1 MYSNSRRQAEDY
13 YAEYM
18 RQKELQALRDKQ
30 QQYGLGSY
38 YNNGMDLYNRT
49 KGTYDAVTGFGNKL
63 QGYGSNLSNLGS
75 KLSQSQRPSIANL
88 GNRMQTAGGKLQGWG
103 TNLDTAKTNGVNNI
117 ANKFQDFIS
126 KYRTSAN
133 TGASPVSTGA
143 FGSTAQGMAGNLGVG
158 GTQAGGGML
167 GNAIAGQTAGAG
179 AGAGS
184 SGGMLG
190 SAIAGQTAGTGAT
203 AAGSGGALAGSIGSA
218 TGGTAAAT
226 GASAGGI
233 AAGSG
238 ASAGAAG
245 AGAAGGAMGAAGGAA
260 AAIPVAGW
268 IIAAA
273 AAAKMIKDKIDAA
286 HKKVNAKAM
295 QADAENMQK
304 SISANQEVSQTAQND
319 LQQQAMEDTAAL
331 GAPAEAQQQGYAG
344 QLPDISAYQSSDE
357 LSDNMI
363 DQLEMSKEPQVS
375 PEGAITGGAA
385 PISNKIQINDRL
397 GIKSNVPINTPAIAQ
412 PVQQTPQI
420 PLTQQEGPAPLTGSV
435 VNGMNVYN
443 NLPYEDL
450 PTDSGNVA
458 TLQAPAGQN
467 TSGGAAPIK
476 GSVSKNNLVESI
488 KNGIDAFKAG
498 YDENRNTGLKASN
511 LTAKDYTVNTP
522 QTVYKPSD
530 ELVNYQNELKNQ
542 GLADEIIQG
551 VAQGR
556 NSGNKDIANWIANN
570 PDALKPKAK
579 TINVPTTQ
587 RKGAMNRLGEALGTG
602 GRVLSHPATQ
612 ALLAGLAYGISDGDV
627 WTGIKGGIE
636 YGQNKAKSDYYYK
649 KLTGKNTAPIF
660 NNFGSADYNA
670 EVNQQ
675 YKDAMLANT
684 LEKMQ
689 QQKANADRT
698 YELNKEK
705 FEEQKN
711 QNNIKNGI
719 AQQRI
724 ANQKA
729 NADRNYNLKVQ
740 KANAKTNTKTSASNN
755 VKPLN
760 VTERK
765 YIREWAEKNGSKAS
779 MADLT
784 EAYRRGLI

>member
-1 MYSNSRRQAEDY
+1 MYSNSRRQAEEY
-13 YAEYM
+13 YAEVM

-38 YNNGMDLYNRT
+38 YNNGIDLYNRT
-49 KGTYDAVTGFGNKL
+49 KGAYDTVTEFGNKL
-63 QGYGSNLSNLGS
+63 NGYGTKISDLGS

-117 ANKFQDFIS
+117 SNKFQDFIS
-126 KYRTSAN
+126 KYRTGAN
-133 TGASPVSTGA
+133 TVASPVSTGT
-143 FGSTAQGMAGNLGVG
+143 FG

-167 GNAIAGQTAGAG
+167 GNTIAGQTAGAAG

-184 SGGMLG
+184 SGGML
-190 SAIAGQTAGTGAT
+190 
-203 AAGSGGALAGSIGSA
+203 AGSIGST

-226 GASAGGI
+226 GASAG
-233 AAGSG
+233 AAG
-238 ASAGAAG
+238 
-245 AGAAGGAMGAAGGAA
+245 AGGAA

-268 IIAAA
+268 AVAAA

-286 HKKVNAKAM
+286 HKKLNAKAM

-304 SISANQEVSQTAQND
+304 SITANQEVAKTAQNG

-331 GAPAEAQQQGYAG
+331 GAPAEAQQQGYSG
-344 QLPDISAYQSSDE
+344 QLPDMSAYQSSDE

-363 DQLEMSKEPQVS
+363 DQLEVSKDSQVT
-375 PEGAITGGAA
+375 PEGAMTGGAA

-397 GIKSNVPINTPAIAQ
+397 GIKSNVPINAPAIVQ
-412 PVQQTPQI
+412 PVQQTQQM
-420 PLTQQEGPAPLTGSV
+420 PLTQQGDTAPLTGSV

-450 PTDSGNVA
+450 PTDGNNVA
-458 TLQAPAGQN
+458 TLQTPVGQN
-467 TSGGAAPIK
+467 ISGGAAPIR

-498 YDENRNTGLKASN
+498 YNENRNTGLKAGN

-530 ELVNYQNELKNQ
+530 ELVNYQNELKKR

-570 PDALKPKAK
+570 PDALKPKAE
-579 TINVPTTQ
+579 TINIPTTQ
-587 RKGAMNRLGEALGTG
+587 RKGVMNRLGEALGTG

-612 ALLAGLAYGISDGDV
+612 ALLAGLAYGVSDGDV
-627 WTGIKGGIE
+627 WTGIKGGLE

-649 KLTGKNTAPIF
+649 KLTGKDTAPIF

-675 YKDAMLANT
+675 YKDALLANT

-705 FEEQKN
+705 FEEQKS

-719 AQQRI
+719 AQQRL

-740 KANAKTNTKTSASNN
+740 KATAKTNAKASASNT